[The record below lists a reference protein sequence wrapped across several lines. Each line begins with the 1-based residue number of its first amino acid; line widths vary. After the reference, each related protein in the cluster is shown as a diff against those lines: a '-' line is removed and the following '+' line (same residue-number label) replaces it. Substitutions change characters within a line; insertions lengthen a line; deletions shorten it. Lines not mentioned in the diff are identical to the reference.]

1 MIKNGTRL
9 QSQVCDTQVIVVRT
23 ADSLDDLRAGGV
35 PMVPIDSQ
43 KDPAKATELSVD
55 PAFSDGNAMGKRYVD
70 ETGAEVLVTKA
81 GAGTLSIGT
90 TALTLKEA
98 KPLPASD

>member
-35 PMVPIDSQ
+35 PMVPIDSE
-43 KDPAKATELSVD
+43 KASDVALD

-81 GAGTLSIGT
+81 GAGTLSVGT
-90 TALTLKEA
+90 TALNLKEA

>member
-35 PMVPIDSQ
+35 PMVPIDGDKSSDVAL
-43 KDPAKATELSVD
+43 DPD
-55 PAFSDGNAMGKRYVD
+55 FSDGNAMGKRYVD

-81 GAGTLSIGT
+81 GAGTLSIGA

>member
-9 QSQVCDTQVIVVRT
+9 QSQVCDTQVIVVRS

-35 PMVPIDSQ
+35 PMIALDQ
-43 KDPAKATELSVD
+43 EKPAKDSDLTLD
-55 PAFSDGNAMGKRYVD
+55 PAFSDGNLMGKRYVD
-70 ETGAEVLVTKA
+70 EGGAEVLVTKP

-90 TALTLKEA
+90 TPLAIKEA

>member
-9 QSQVCDTQVIVVRT
+9 QSQVCDTQVIVVRS

-35 PMVPIDSQ
+35 PMIALDAEKDSGATIDG
-43 KDPAKATELSVD
+43 
-55 PAFSDGNAMGKRYVD
+55 AFSDGNLMGKRYVD
-70 ETGAEVLVTKA
+70 EGGAEVLVTKA
-81 GAGTLSIGT
+81 GAGTLSVGT
-90 TALTLKEA
+90 TALSLKEA

>member
-43 KDPAKATELSVD
+43 KYPAKATEFSLD
-55 PAFSDGNAMGKRYVD
+55 PEFSDGNAMGKRYVD

-81 GAGTLSIGT
+81 GAGTLSIGS
-90 TALTLKEA
+90 TALNLKEA

>member
-9 QSQVCDTQVIVVRT
+9 QSQVCDTQVIVVRS

-35 PMVPIDSQ
+35 PMVPLDGE
-43 KDPAKATELSVD
+43 KAGDATLD
-55 PAFSDGNAMGKRYVD
+55 PAFSDGNVMGKRYVD
-70 ETGAEVLVTKA
+70 ENGAEVLVTKA
-81 GAGTLSIGT
+81 GAGTLSVGT
-90 TALTLKEA
+90 TALNLKEA

>member
-35 PMVPIDSQ
+35 PMVPIDGE
-43 KDPAKATELSVD
+43 KASDVSLD
-55 PAFSDGNAMGKRYVD
+55 PAFAEGNAMGKRYVD

-81 GAGTLSIGT
+81 GAGTLSVGT
-90 TALTLKEA
+90 TALNLKEA

>member
-9 QSQVCDTQVIVVRT
+9 QSQVCDTQVIVVRS

-35 PMVPIDSQ
+35 PMVALDAEKSS
-43 KDPAKATELSVD
+43 DAALD
-55 PAFSDGNAMGKRYVD
+55 PAFADGNAMGKRYVD
-70 ETGAEVLVTKA
+70 DNGAEVLVTKA
-81 GAGTLSIGT
+81 GKGTLSVGT
-90 TALTLKEA
+90 TPLSLKEA

>member
-9 QSQVCDTQVIVVRT
+9 QSQVCDTQVIVVR
-23 ADSLDDLRAGGV
+23 AAESLDDLRCGGR
-35 PMVPIDSQ
+35 PMLPLDAERPTNAAP
-43 KDPAKATELSVD
+43 DG
-55 PAFSDGNAMGKRYVD
+55 AFADGNTMGKRYVD
-70 ETGAEVLVTKA
+70 ESGAEVLVTRA

-90 TALTLKEA
+90 APLALKEA

>member
-9 QSQVCDTQVIVVRT
+9 QSQVCDTQVIVVRA
-23 ADSLDDLRAGGV
+23 ADSLDDLRAGGA
-35 PMVPIDSQ
+35 PMVPIDGEKASDVSL
-43 KDPAKATELSVD
+43 DPDFA
-55 PAFSDGNAMGKRYVD
+55 DGNAMGKRYVD

-81 GAGTLSIGT
+81 GAGTLSIGS
-90 TALTLKEA
+90 TALNLKEA

>member
-9 QSQVCDTQVIVVRT
+9 TSQACDTQVIVVRS
-23 ADSLDDLRAGGV
+23 ADSLDDLRCGGA
-35 PMVPIDSQ
+35 PMVALGAERSG
-43 KDPAKATELSVD
+43 KLD
-55 PAFSDGNAMGKRYVD
+55 PAFADGNVMGKRYVD

-81 GAGTLSIGT
+81 GAGTLTIGQ
-90 TALTLKEA
+90 TALSLKEA

>member
-9 QSQVCDTQVIVVRT
+9 QSQVCDTQVIVVRS

-35 PMVPIDSQ
+35 VMVPLDAEKDSAATID
-43 KDPAKATELSVD
+43 A
-55 PAFSDGNAMGKRYVD
+55 AFSDGNLMGKRYVD
-70 ETGAEVLVTKA
+70 DGGAEVLVTKA

-90 TALTLKEA
+90 TALSLKEA

>member
-9 QSQVCDTQVIVVRT
+9 QSQVCDTQVIVVRS

-35 PMVPIDSQ
+35 AMVPLDAEKDSGATIDG
-43 KDPAKATELSVD
+43 AVAG
-55 PAFSDGNAMGKRYVD
+55 GNLMCKRYVD
-70 ETGAEVLVTKA
+70 EGGAQAPVPKA
-81 GAGTLSIGT
+81 GPGSLTVGT
-90 TALTLKEA
+90 TALSLKEA

>member
-9 QSQVCDTQVIVVRT
+9 QSQVCDTQVIVVRS

-35 PMVPIDSQ
+35 PMVPLDAEKSGDVQI
-43 KDPAKATELSVD
+43 D

-70 ETGAEVLVTKA
+70 DNGAEVLVTKA
-81 GAGTLSIGT
+81 GAGTLSVGT
-90 TALTLKEA
+90 TPLSLKEA

>member
-9 QSQVCDTQVIVVRT
+9 QSQVCDTQVIVVRS

-35 PMVPIDSQ
+35 PMVPLDGE
-43 KDPAKATELSVD
+43 KDPNATLD
-55 PAFSDGNAMGKRYVD
+55 PAFADGNAMGKRYVD
-70 ETGAEVLVTKA
+70 DNGAEVLVTKA
-81 GAGTLSIGT
+81 GAGTLSVGT
-90 TALTLKEA
+90 TPLSLKEA

>member
-23 ADSLDDLRAGGV
+23 ADSLDDLRAGGA
-35 PMVPIDSQ
+35 PMVPVGGQS
-43 KDPAKATELSVD
+43 DPATSLD
-55 PAFSDGNAMGKRYVD
+55 PGLSDGNLMGKRYVD

-81 GAGTLSIGT
+81 GAGTLTIGT
-90 TALTLKEA
+90 TALTIKEA

>member
-35 PMVPIDSQ
+35 PMVPIDGEKASDA
-43 KDPAKATELSVD
+43 KLDPEFA
-55 PAFSDGNAMGKRYVD
+55 DGNAMGKRYVD

-90 TALTLKEA
+90 TALNLKEA

>member
-23 ADSLDDLRAGGV
+23 SDALDDLRAGGA
-35 PMVPIDSQ
+35 PMIALD
-43 KDPAKATELSVD
+43 ATPDAGLRLDEDYAGGTL
-55 PAFSDGNAMGKRYVD
+55 MGQRYVD
-70 ETGAEVLVTKA
+70 ADGSEILVTKA
-81 GAGTLSIGT
+81 GKGTLSIGST
-90 TALTLKEA
+90 PLQVKEA

>member
-9 QSQVCDTQVIVVRT
+9 QSQVCDTQVIVVRS

-35 PMVPIDSQ
+35 PMIALDQ
-43 KDPAKATELSVD
+43 EKPAKDSDLTLD
-55 PAFSDGNAMGKRYVD
+55 PAFSDGNLMGKRYVD
-70 ETGAEVLVTKA
+70 EGGAEVLVTKA

-90 TALTLKEA
+90 TPLAIKEA

>member
-35 PMVPIDSQ
+35 PMAPIDGE
-43 KDPAKATELSVD
+43 KASDVSLD

-81 GAGTLSIGT
+81 GAGTLSVGT